1 MCSAFRSLAVACAL
15 CATPLMPGSSH
26 ARDLRI
32 CADPNNLPFSNDK
45 LEGFENKIV
54 AILGQEL
61 AVTPTYTW
69 WAQRRGFV
77 RNTLKA
83 GDCDLVPGVPSQM
96 ELLRTTAPYYRSSYV
111 FVTRPDGPAIGS
123 LDDPILA
130 KLKLGVQLIGNDGI
144 NTPPA
149 HALARR
155 GYVTNVRGYAVY
167 GDYRL
172 PNPPAHII
180 DAVASGEI
188 DVAVAWGPLAGYFAA
203 AESPELRVTPV
214 LPQTD
219 GSALPM
225 VFDIS
230 MGVRSDENK
239 LKDEIDA
246 ALARR
251 RGEIDAVLAFYHV
264 PRVGLPQKSSP
275 Q

>member
-1 MCSAFRSLAVACAL
+1 MCFAFRSLSLICVLAVASWTAQ
-15 CATPLMPGSSH
+15 SSH
-26 ARDLRI
+26 ARELRI

-54 AILGQEL
+54 AILAEEL
-61 AVTPTYTW
+61 AAVPTYTW

-77 RNTLKA
+77 RNTLKT
-83 GDCDLVPGVPSQM
+83 GDCDLVPGVPAQM
-96 ELLRTTAPYYRSSYV
+96 ELLRTTTPYYRSTYV

-155 GYVTNVRGYAVY
+155 GHVANVRGYPVY

-172 PNPPAHII
+172 PNPPAYII
-180 DAVASGEI
+180 DAVASQEI
-188 DVAVAWGPLAGYFAA
+188 DVAVVWGPLAGYFAA
-203 AESPELRVTPV
+203 AEWPELRVTPV
-214 LPQTD
+214 LPQAD

-230 MGVRSDENK
+230 MGVRTDDDK
-239 LKDEIDA
+239 LKSEIDA

-251 RGEIDAVLAFYHV
+251 RGEIDAVLASYHV
-264 PRVGLPQKSSP
+264 PRLGLPQKRP
-275 Q
+275 QQ

>member
-1 MCSAFRSLAVACAL
+1 MCSAFRSLSVLCVLAVAGWSAQ
-15 CATPLMPGSSH
+15 PSH

-54 AILGQEL
+54 AILAEEL
-61 AVTPTYTW
+61 AAVPTYTW

-83 GDCDLVPGVPSQM
+83 GDCDLVPGVPAQM
-96 ELLRTTAPYYRSSYV
+96 ELLRTTMPYYRSTYV

-130 KLKLGVQLIGNDGI
+130 KLRLGVQLIGNDGM

-155 GYVTNVRGYAVY
+155 GHIANVRGYPVY

-180 DAVASGEI
+180 DAVASQEI
-188 DVAVAWGPLAGYFAA
+188 DVAVVWGPLAGYFAA

-214 LPQTD
+214 LPQAD

-230 MGVRSDENK
+230 MGVRTADAK
-239 LKDEIDA
+239 LKNEIDG

-251 RGEIDAVLAFYHV
+251 RVEIDAVLASYHV
-264 PRVGLPQKSSP
+264 PRVDRAQQSSR